1 MRPRHPERLRYTE
14 TRDVID
20 EQTRLD
26 PRDWA
31 VLALALALLNAS
43 LTLGNIWPTPFIR
56 ITGDLSLELAAG
68 LLGLVVLRRS
78 VTAHCRGVLRVMSA
92 VWVLLTLGRY
102 SAVTTQS
109 LWGRDINL
117 YWDMPHVPA
126 VGAMLAFVASPWV
139 IGAVI
144 GALVVVPLSLYA
156 PIRWS
161 LGRVVEA
168 TRDARGR
175 RVLAVMAL
183 AIATLGG
190 IQRLTERVPQWPG
203 IATPVTLVWA
213 RQARQFAY
221 EMSGAGMRELGAAPV
236 LASNLAHLRGA
247 DVFLVFVESY
257 GAISW
262 DRPAFATE
270 LAGARTRLAADISDS
285 GREVVSAYVES
296 PTFGGESWLA
306 HISLLSGTE
315 VRDGA
320 MNTRLMAQSRETM
333 VAPFARQGY
342 RSIAI
347 MPGLQSA
354 WPEGKFY
361 GFDTIYGAPDLA
373 YEGPSFGWWDIT
385 DQFCLAKM
393 DALEVAPAGRA
404 PLFAVFPTI
413 STHTPFTPVPPYQ
426 PDWARALTSDPYDAQ
441 ALQQAYSV
449 PPDWLDLG
457 PGYVAALQ
465 YAYATFG
472 GYLRFRADRD
482 LVLILIGDHQPPAL
496 VSGEGAS
503 WEVPIHVITN
513 RRAVLDRLLQRGFTR
528 GLAPRH
534 PAITKMHAVTPVL
547 LDAFGDGQ

>member
-1 MRPRHPERLRYTE
+1 MRPRHPERLKYTE
-14 TRDVID
+14 NRDVID

-31 VLALALALLNAS
+31 LLALALALLNAA

-56 ITGDLSLELAAG
+56 ITGDLSLELAVG
-68 LLGLVVLRRS
+68 VLGLVVLRRL
-78 VTAHCRGVLRVMSA
+78 VTAHRRGVLRVLSS

-102 SAVTTQS
+102 AAVTTQS

-144 GALVVVPLSLYA
+144 GALVLVPLAVYA

-161 LGRVVEA
+161 LGRVVDA
-168 TRDARGR
+168 TGDARGR
-175 RVLAVMAL
+175 RVLVVMAL

-190 IQRLTERVPQWPG
+190 IQRLIEDVPQWPG

-213 RQARQFAY
+213 RQARQFAH
-221 EMSGAGMRELGAAPV
+221 EMSGAGMRELGPAPV

-270 LAGARTRLAADISDS
+270 LAGAPLRRHQRQRPRGGVGLRRVPHVRRRVVARPHQHVVGHRGPRRGHEHAAHGPVARDD
-285 GREVVSAYVES
+285 GRAVCPA
-296 PTFGGESWLA
+296 G
-306 HISLLSGTE
+306 LSQHRHHAG
-315 VRDGA
+315 
-320 MNTRLMAQSRETM
+320 
-333 VAPFARQGY
+333 
-342 RSIAI
+342 I
-347 MPGLQSA
+347 QSA

-385 DQFCLAKM
+385 YQFCLAKM
-393 DALEVAPAGRA
+393 DALEVAPSGRA

-426 PDWARALTSDPYDAQ
+426 PDWARALTSAPYDAQ

-534 PAITKMHAVTPVL
+534 PAIAKMHAVTPVL

>member
-1 MRPRHPERLRYTE
+1 M
-14 TRDVID
+14 ID
-20 EQTRLD
+20 EQTRRS

-43 LTLGNIWPTPFIR
+43 LTLGNIWPTPFIWL
-56 ITGDLSLELAAG
+56 TGDLSLELAAG
-68 LLGLVVLRRS
+68 LLVLVVLRRP
-78 VTAHCRGVLRVMSA
+78 VTAHRRGVLWGLSA
-92 VWVLLTLGRY
+92 AWVLLTLGRY
-102 SAVTTQS
+102 AAVTTQS

-126 VGAMLAFVASPWV
+126 VGAMLAFVASPLV
-139 IGAVI
+139 LGAVI
-144 GALVVVPLSLYA
+144 GALVLVPLFLYA

-161 LGRVVEA
+161 LGRVVDA

-175 RVLAVMAL
+175 RVLVVMAL

-190 IQRLTERVPQWPG
+190 IQRLSEEVPQWPG
-203 IATPVTLVWA
+203 VATPVTLVWA
-213 RQARQFAY
+213 RQARQLAY
-221 EMSGAGMRELGAAPV
+221 EMSGAGLRELGPAPV
-236 LASNLAHLRGA
+236 LASNLAHVRGA
-247 DVFLVFVESY
+247 DVFIFFVESY
-257 GAISW
+257 GAVSW
-262 DRPAFATE
+262 DRPAFASE

-285 GREVVSAYVES
+285 GRDVVSAYVES

-347 MPGLQSA
+347 MPGVQSA

-361 GFDTIYGAPDLA
+361 GFDAIYGAPDLA
-373 YEGPSFGWWDIT
+373 YEGPPFGWWDVT

-426 PDWARALTSDPYDAQ
+426 PDWARALTPEPYDAQ

-449 PPDWLDLG
+449 APDWLDLS
-457 PGYVAALQ
+457 PGYVSALQ

-472 GYLRFRADRD
+472 GYLRLRADHD
-482 LVLILIGDHQPPAL
+482 IVMVLIGDHQPPAL

-513 RRAVLDRLLQRGFTR
+513 RRAVLERLLQQGFVR
-528 GLAPRH
+528 GLTPRH
-534 PAITKMHAVTPVL
+534 PAIAKMHAVTPVL